1 MTLPRFQIPQ
11 FHSAPARACVI
22 IASHFPPSP
31 IRIVSS
37 LNWGW
42 TSRGLAEESGLGE
55 VRWSG
60 SSTFFCVSVPHQ
72 SLAAPSPGVEP
83 D

>member
-1 MTLPRFQIPQ
+1 MALPRFQIPQ
-11 FHSAPARACVI
+11 FPPAPARVRVI
-22 IASHFPPSP
+22 IACHFPPSP
-31 IRIVSS
+31 TRTVSS
-37 LNWGW
+37 LIRDR

-55 VRWSG
+55 VWWSG
-60 SSTFFCVSVPHQ
+60 SSTFSCASVPHQ